1 MLDSLTNQDMII
13 LFVLI
18 GLIIVVGILCII
30 FSLKG
35 NKVEKKVVKEEKKVT
50 KEPDIK
56 MALATEDIPE
66 ISEQAPKLESM
77 FESIKQE
84 QEENKTDEEIEIMQD
99 EKNKSSIE
107 ERYSFVPKR
116 LN

>member
-35 NKVEKKVVKEEKKVT
+35 NKVEKKVVKEEKKV
-50 KEPDIK
+50 
-56 MALATEDIPE
+56 
-66 ISEQAPKLESM
+66 SPK
-77 FESIKQE
+77 
-84 QEENKTDEEIEIMQD
+84 KTVLKSKKKVVKVVKLRA
-99 EKNKSSIE
+99 KNE
-107 ERYSFVPKR
+107 T
-116 LN
+116 N